1 MRNIGFATRF
11 TSVGLVSTLAWL
23 VRLGCIA
30 AVLLVTADA
39 IWYFVVGPT
48 ERTDALTPSQGTR
61 PQVRE
66 VNTARILATELFG
79 SSDGAQESDSLAN
92 LQETTLSLTLEGTY
106 VATDDRSQSIAF
118 ISNRD
123 SRAAAREYRI
133 GDAVASFAEIEEIHP
148 RFVVI
153 SRAGERELLTF
164 EIDRVFSE
172 PPLDARTES
181 SVGTRQPTDP
191 MQTPLL
197 QTPSVRELD
206 PKRLQ
211 ATTIEDL
218 KTLGLTEIQ
227 TGDGAMLAIT
237 DSSGTSP
244 LARLGMRPGDI
255 VLSVNGHSLD
265 ALRSDE
271 KLIEKVRDSNT
282 ARLGIKRADRT
293 FFLTVPIP

>member
-1 MRNIGFATRF
+1 MRNIAFATRF
-11 TSVGLVSTLAWL
+11 TSVGLISTLAWI

-30 AVLLVTADA
+30 AVLLVAADA

-48 ERTDALTPSQGTR
+48 ERTEASAFTQSPNSQG
-61 PQVRE
+61 RE

-79 SSDGAQESDSLAN
+79 SSDTVQDTASIEN
-92 LQETTLSLTLEGTY
+92 LQETTLSLTLEGTF
-106 VATDDRSQSIAF
+106 VSSDDRSYSIAF

-123 SRAAAREYRI
+123 SRANAREYRI

-153 SRAGERELLTF
+153 ARAGERELLTF
-164 EIDRVFSE
+164 EVDQVLSE
-172 PPLDARTES
+172 LPQQTKLRPNSGNL
-181 SVGTRQPTDP
+181 QPSNAI
-191 MQTPLL
+191 QTPLL
-197 QTPSVRELD
+197 QTPTVRELD

-211 ATTIEDL
+211 EATIDDL

-237 DSSGTSP
+237 DSAGTST
-244 LARLGMRPGDI
+244 LARLGMQPGDI

-271 KLIEKVRDSNT
+271 KLIEEVHDAST

-293 FFLTVPIP
+293 FYLTVPIP

>member
-1 MRNIGFATRF
+1 MRNIGFAARF
-11 TSVGLVSTLAWL
+11 TGVGLISTAAWL

-30 AVLLVTADA
+30 AVLLVVADA

-48 ERTDALTPSQGTR
+48 ERNDALTSSQGAR

-79 SSDGAQESDSLAN
+79 SSDSTQDSSSLEN
-92 LQETTLSLTLEGTY
+92 LQETTLRLTLEGTF
-106 VATDDRSQSIAF
+106 VASDDRSHSIAF

-123 SRAAAREYRI
+123 SRATAREYRV

-164 EIDRVFSE
+164 EVDRVFSE
-172 PPLDARTES
+172 PPKSTSTGINAVDRAPSETA
-181 SVGTRQPTDP
+181 QI
-191 MQTPLL
+191 PLL
-197 QTPSVRELD
+197 QTKSVRELD
-206 PKRLQ
+206 PKHLQ
-211 ATTIEDL
+211 EATIDDL

-227 TGDGAMLAIT
+227 TGDGAMLAIS
-237 DSSGTSP
+237 DSSATSP
-244 LARLGMRPGDI
+244 LARLGMQPGDI

-265 ALRSDE
+265 ALRSNE
-271 KLIEKVRDSNT
+271 KLIEQVRDSST

>member
-1 MRNIGFATRF
+1 MRSIGFATRF
-11 TSVGLVSTLAWL
+11 TSVGLISTLAWL

-48 ERTDALTPSQGTR
+48 ERTDTLTTSQGIGR
-61 PQVRE
+61 QARE

-79 SSDGAQESDSLAN
+79 SSDASQDSASLED
-92 LQETTLSLTLEGTY
+92 LQETTLSLTLEGTF
-106 VATDDRSQSIAF
+106 VASDDRSHSIAF

-123 SRAAAREYRI
+123 SRARAREYRV

-172 PPLDARTES
+172 PPLNATTEPNAGFREPAGS
-181 SVGTRQPTDP
+181 MR
-191 MQTPLL
+191 TPLL

-211 ATTIEDL
+211 EATIDDL

-227 TGDGAMLAIT
+227 TGDGAMLAIS

-244 LARLGMRPGDI
+244 LARLGMQPGDI
-255 VLSVNGHSLD
+255 VMSVNGHSLD
-265 ALRSDE
+265 ALRNDE

>member
-1 MRNIGFATRF
+1 MRNIAFAPRF
-11 TSVGLVSTLAWL
+11 TSVGLISTITWA

-30 AVLLVTADA
+30 LVLLVAADA

-48 ERTDALTPSQGTR
+48 ERTESSTLNLSANS
-61 PQVRE
+61 QVRE
-66 VNTARILATELFG
+66 VNTARILATDLFG
-79 SSDGAQESDSLAN
+79 SSDIVQDPASLEN
-92 LQETTLSLTLEGTY
+92 LQETTLSLTLEGTI
-106 VATDDRSQSIAF
+106 VSSDDRSFSSAY

-123 SRAAAREYRI
+123 SRASAREYRT
-133 GDAVASFAEIEEIHP
+133 GDAVASFAQIEEIHP

-164 EIDRVFSE
+164 EVDRVLSE
-172 PPLDARTES
+172 PPPNTKP
-181 SVGTRQPTDP
+181 QPNTGNP
-191 MQTPLL
+191 PQTNATQIPLL
-197 QTPSVRELD
+197 ETPTVRELD

-211 ATTIEDL
+211 EATIDDL

-237 DSSGTSP
+237 DSSSTSP
-244 LARLGMRPGDI
+244 LARLGMQPGDI

-265 ALRSDE
+265 ALRNDE
-271 KLIEKVRDSNT
+271 KLISTVRDSST

-293 FFLTVPIP
+293 FYLTVPIP

>member
-1 MRNIGFATRF
+1 MRTIGFVTRF
-11 TSVGLVSTLAWL
+11 TSVGLISTLAWL
-23 VRLGCIA
+23 VRLGCIVA
-30 AVLLVTADA
+30 ILLVTADA

-48 ERTDALTPSQGTR
+48 ERTDVLTSNPDSAL
-61 PQVRE
+61 QVRE

-79 SSDGAQESDSLAN
+79 SSDSSQDLASIEN
-92 LQETTLSLTLEGTY
+92 LQETTLSLTLE
-106 VATDDRSQSIAF
+106 ATFVTSDDRSQSIAF

-123 SRAAAREYRI
+123 SRAAAREYRV

-164 EIDRVFSE
+164 EIDGVFSE
-172 PPLDARTES
+172 APLKVGTES
-181 SVGTRQPTDP
+181 NAGNRQPTNSV
-191 MQTPLL
+191 QTPLL
-197 QTPSVRELD
+197 QTPNFRELD

-211 ATTIEDL
+211 EATIDDL

-227 TGDGAMLAIT
+227 TGDGAMLAIS

-244 LARLGMRPGDI
+244 LARLGMQPGDV
-255 VLSVNGHSLD
+255 VLSVNGHTLD
-265 ALRSDE
+265 ALRNDE